1 MAPCC
6 VRTHSIVKEFTI
18 LLIHVVHVS
27 HPAVLNESTGYACE
41 IVNGFFF
48 LKYTHIDCSHFEPHI
63 YKFRHLNVDSQLQ
76 IAFTGRSKRYK
87 VLTIIFI
94 IMSIPKGPQ

>member
-41 IVNGFFF
+41 IVNGGFF
-48 LKYTHIDCSHFEPHI
+48 LNTLKLIVVTLSLI
-63 YKFRHLNVDSQLQ
+63 
-76 IAFTGRSKRYK
+76 FTNS
-87 VLTIIFI
+87 VI
-94 IMSIPKGPQ
+94 